1 MLGDMLGVAMTSQRT
16 VDQLWQVAQ
25 SLGQVHFPT
34 LTISA
39 AVVGGILVSR
49 HFQPQFP
56 FPLFVVVGAIA
67 ASFAWDFAGR
77 GIAVVGPVPGGCPRS
92 VSRA

>member
-49 HFQPQFP
+49 HFLPQFP
-56 FPLFVVVGAIA
+56 FPLL
-67 ASFAWDFAGR
+67 W
-77 GIAVVGPVPGGCPRS
+77 
-92 VSRA
+92 